1 MDNLKLTLDPGY
13 GWGYPEH
20 FLPQEERMRRWISEL
35 ERQISRKIDAALAPR
50 GVALLKM
57 RLARICRAL
66 QLDGK
71 LRAVYSWHDF
81 RHAFAQATVGRGM
94 QRLKAALGHSSISVT
109 ERYLKNSLALDTG
122 KM

>member
-1 MDNLKLTLDPGY
+1 
-13 GWGYPEH
+13 
-20 FLPQEERMRRWISEL
+20 MRRWISEL

-71 LRAVYSWHDF
+71 LGAVYSWHDF